1 MRMSRSLSVQR
12 ITVQRAVIM
21 DLLRLGLLIMLRIAI
36 VLNMACDRV
45 IVIVVMIAAAVG
57 IYYYIAGK
65 IRKSRKK

>member
-12 ITVQRAVIM
+12 ITVQRAVIIKT
-21 DLLRLGLLIMLRIAI
+21 GSTNNASHSN
-36 VLNMACDRV
+36 VLNMSMPVRV